1 VTRAVY
7 LDNHATTPLDPRVL
21 DAMMPYLTDQYGN
34 AASRG
39 HRWGWVAE
47 KAVEM
52 ARRAV
57 AELAGAAA
65 REIVFTSGATESIN
79 LAIKGALEAN
89 GGAGRHI
96 VTVATEHKAV
106 LDTCRRLEQQGCR
119 LTVLPVES
127 NGLVSLDAF
136 AAALTP
142 ETTLAAV
149 MYANN
154 EIGVLQ
160 PVREMGALCRERGV
174 LFFCDAV
181 QAFGKVP
188 VNVEHDRIDLMA
200 MSAHKIYGPKGVGAL
215 YVRRRAPRVRIAAQ
229 IDGGG
234 HEQGMRSGT
243 LNVPGI
249 VGFGRACALCRE
261 QMEEEGAR
269 LGALRDALLERLR
282 ASVGGVTV
290 HGSLERRLPHNLN
303 LGFEGVD
310 SEALLMAIPE
320 IALST
325 GSACTS
331 ATVAPS
337 HVLRALG
344 TPDRL
349 AHSSLRIGLGRFTTA
364 EEIDYAGGRLIEA
377 VGKLRRLSP
386 LPRPGSGIG
395 QEDTGGIR

>member
-47 KAVEM
+47 KAVET
-52 ARRAV
+52 ARRTV

-79 LAIKGALEAN
+79 LAIKGAVEAN

-127 NGLVSLDAF
+127 DGLVSLDAF

-188 VNVEHDRIDLMA
+188 VNVEQDHIDLMA

-269 LGALRDALLERLR
+269 LGGLRDALLERLR
-282 ASVGGVTV
+282 ATSGGVTV

-377 VGKLRRLSP
+377 VEKLRRLSP
-386 LPRPGSGIG
+386 LPRPALGGE